1 MEGTHNIELCE
12 KNTCI
17 ILIPADFSGWVKGE
31 EKKKKPQE
39 EKCKKARR
47 KKPTHTLE
55 LQLAYT
61 W

>member
-31 EKKKKPQE
+31 EKKKKTTRGKMQE
-39 EKCKKARR
+39 G
-47 KKPTHTLE
+47 
-55 LQLAYT
+55 
-61 W
+61 